1 SASQK
6 TRGRGTPTRPPPS
19 HPGSWSSITFPISSR
34 LTQARHPTSPAPAH
48 SHHLPHSTRAK
59 RNSNC
64 HRSTPGR
71 TPSASPPHLSAA
83 SRAEQGMKRVVGS
96 PGTWSG
102 MALRLSQ
109 CVFAAAS
116 VFSMVS
122 GFGYSNYSAFFY
134 MNLALILQIM
144 WSLGLACKDIF
155 ALRNK
160 KDLHTPDNLL
170 IIVMVD
176 WVSRSLCL
184 FYYP

>member
-1 SASQK
+1 SHHLSHLVSHK
-6 TRGRGTPTRPPPS
+6 SGTT
-19 HPGSWSSITFPISSR
+19 SR
-34 LTQARHPTSPAPAH
+34 APAH
-48 SHHLPHSTRAK
+48 SHHLPHPIPHELSAH
-59 RNSNC
+59 SNC

-71 TPSASPPHLSAA
+71 TPSASLPHLSAA

-116 VFSMVS
+116 TFAMVS

-134 MNLALILQIM
+134 LIAALILQLM
-144 WSLGLACKDIF
+144 WSLRLAYKDIF

-160 KDLHTPDNLL
+160 KDLHTRDNLL
-170 IIVMVD
+170 FIVIVD
-176 WVSRSLCL
+176 WVSRSLCI
-184 FYYP
+184 FYCP